1 VAIKLKE
8 DFLFTLQS
16 RELTVAKTTKS
27 RQNQRKSQQQQSSST
42 ICRNIAY
49 LRVSTALQDAD
60 NQKLGIVNYA
70 AHEGLQPVE
79 FFEETTS
86 GKTPIKD
93 RKLQQVIESMVKG
106 DNLIVSEL
114 SRLGRNMV
122 EVMTVLDLLMNKE
135 CRVYAVKGG
144 YRLDQTTP
152 SKILS
157 MVLCMAAE
165 IERDLISQRTKEALA
180 RRKAEGKTLG
190 RPKGSYG
197 VSKLDQYEDEIRRLS
212 SHGVPKAAI
221 ARMHSCSWQTVH
233 TWMRRNGVE
242 TKHKQV

>member
-1 VAIKLKE
+1 V
-8 DFLFTLQS
+8 T
-16 RELTVAKTTKS
+16 KTTKK
-27 RQNQRKSQQQQSSST
+27 RQNRRKSPQQQSSST
-42 ICRNIAY
+42 ISRNIAY
-49 LRVSTALQDAD
+49 LRVSTAMQDAL
-60 NQKLGIVNYA
+60 NQKTGIVDFVKK
-70 AHEGLQPVE
+70 EGLQPVE
-79 FFEETTS
+79 FIEETTS

-93 RKLQQVIESMVKG
+93 RQLQQVIESMVKG

-144 YRLDQTTP
+144 YRLDQTMP

-180 RRKAEGKTLG
+180 RRKAEGKPLG

-197 VSKLDQYEDEIRRLS
+197 VSKLDQYGDDIRKLL
-212 SHGVPKAAI
+212 SHGVAKAAI
-221 ARMHSCSWQTVH
+221 ARMYGCSWQTVH
-233 TWMRRNGVE
+233 TWTQRKGAE
-242 TKHKQV
+242 TNCRQV